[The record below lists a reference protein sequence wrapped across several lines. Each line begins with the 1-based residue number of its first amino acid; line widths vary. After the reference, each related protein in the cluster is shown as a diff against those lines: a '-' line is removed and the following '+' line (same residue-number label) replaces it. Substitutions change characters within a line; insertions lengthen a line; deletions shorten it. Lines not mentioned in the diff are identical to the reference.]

1 MFNIFNKKPCNDPEL
16 LKRIQEDGID
26 YAALRFSQIL
36 IRDYLT
42 RRIDAY
48 NFILQE
54 LDGARQGNEQAKNFA
69 LASGIDSKEYI
80 GTLKLD
86 TPHLDSAQDFLIALS
101 AKLHPKM
108 DISISLKLKILENL
122 MKYYGIGKYE
132 L

>member
-48 NFILQE
+48 P
-54 LDGARQGNEQAKNFA
+54 
-69 LASGIDSKEYI
+69 
-80 GTLKLD
+80 TLN
-86 TPHLDSAQDFLIALS
+86 TFR
-101 AKLHPKM
+101 
-108 DISISLKLKILENL
+108 
-122 MKYYGIGKYE
+122 GG
-132 L
+132 

>member
-1 MFNIFNKKPCNDPEL
+1 M
-16 LKRIQEDGID
+16 
-26 YAALRFSQIL
+26 RFQSL
-36 IRDYLT
+36 DLNMGDNYVDKHR
-42 RRIDAY
+42 
-48 NFILQE
+48 

-69 LASGIDSKEYI
+69 LESGIDSKEYI